1 MALICW
7 STEYSVEVDSID
19 KQHQKLF
26 AMLNGLHD
34 AMKVGKGSQR
44 VPLILGELV
53 QYTREHFASEEN
65 LMLRAGY
72 PDYDRHKAE
81 HDKLTRDVMQMVR
94 DFEQG
99 KIALTMRY
107 AGFPSP
113 VAADAHC
120 FQRQEVHGASAGRGY
135 SLTRHD
141 WFKAVHWSALWTAG
155 HTAQERESR
164 ESGRCIFSYH
174 GILALGV
181 CARRQ
186 SGSFPD
192 SRPADVPGVDGPH
205 AGVALLLAGSLPLQ
219 RRCHRLDH
227 PGEGGCPA
235 SRTSRHGGACGE
247 TSKPAAH
254 HRQLDPGK
262 GSARVKLR
270 PETSP
275 GLLSHAAPGGRIR
288 AGSRPSRSA
297 QSDA

>member
-99 KIALTMRY
+99 KIALTIDMQDFLRQWLQTHIVSSDKKY
-107 AGFPSP
+107 TAHLRAAGI
-113 VAADAHC
+113 H
-120 FQRQEVHGASAGRGY
+120 
-135 SLTRHD
+135 
-141 WFKAVHWSALWTAG
+141 
-155 HTAQERESR
+155 
-164 ESGRCIFSYH
+164 
-174 GILALGV
+174 
-181 CARRQ
+181 
-186 SGSFPD
+186 
-192 SRPADVPGVDGPH
+192 
-205 AGVALLLAGSLPLQ
+205 
-219 RRCHRLDH
+219 
-227 PGEGGCPA
+227 
-235 SRTSRHGGACGE
+235 
-247 TSKPAAH
+247 
-254 HRQLDPGK
+254 
-262 GSARVKLR
+262 
-270 PETSP
+270 
-275 GLLSHAAPGGRIR
+275 
-288 AGSRPSRSA
+288 
-297 QSDA
+297 